1 MAAFV
6 AQRYYVEHGP
16 SMVPGKVHTA
26 LDKYLPRKVLSGS
39 KSREGWVQAIIS
51 SFNDQ
56 GTTRFVNWLL
66 TLQCVLFCRILCS
79 SPLQWDCYSKLER

>member
-16 SMVPGKVHTA
+16 TMVPGKVHTA

-56 GTTRFVNWLL
+56 GTTS
-66 TLQCVLFCRILCS
+66 II
-79 SPLQWDCYSKLER
+79 